1 MAMSNNVCLTAKW
14 FNIDTMIVNHR
25 P

>member
-1 MAMSNNVCLTAKW
+1 MAMSNNVCQTAKW

>member
-1 MAMSNNVCLTAKW
+1 MTAKW
-14 FNIDTMIVNHR
+14 FNLDTVIVNHR

>member
-1 MAMSNNVCLTAKW
+1 MSNNVCQTAKW

>member
-1 MAMSNNVCLTAKW
+1 MSNNVCLTAKW